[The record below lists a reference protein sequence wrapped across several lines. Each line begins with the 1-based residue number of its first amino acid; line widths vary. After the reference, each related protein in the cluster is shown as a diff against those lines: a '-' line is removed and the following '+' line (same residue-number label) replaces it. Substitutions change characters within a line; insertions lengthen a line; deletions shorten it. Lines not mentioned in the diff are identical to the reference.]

1 MQRRIVNLHI
11 QVFLL
16 DIVFEEVVLVCD
28 RDVPVAQDCDR
39 GGGVVRVRVIA
50 DEEVAPGEVPRGI
63 IRPRD
68 DGVAV
73 LVDVG
78 AVRPDHQVSAIRLR
92 GDIGIAL
99 EIVAEGRS
107 SRVDQVDLRFV
118 FPKSRGAG
126 HGVLRSKGRRHAI
139 ENARPVVRQPARR
152 ASAVRARL
160 YRRSTGA
167 RINQMAESRK
177 IRGW

>member
-63 IRPRD
+63 IRPMTLCLTK
-68 DGVAV
+68 DGPLAFARAV
-73 LVDVG
+73 DE
-78 AVRPDHQVSAIRLR
+78 QS
-92 GDIGIAL
+92 
-99 EIVAEGRS
+99 
-107 SRVDQVDLRFV
+107 
-118 FPKSRGAG
+118 
-126 HGVLRSKGRRHAI
+126 
-139 ENARPVVRQPARR
+139 
-152 ASAVRARL
+152 
-160 YRRSTGA
+160 
-167 RINQMAESRK
+167 
-177 IRGW
+177 